1 MHKYYDLR
9 LENLEVD
16 IVDNC
21 FLFPKED
28 NDIA

>member
-1 MHKYYDLR
+1 MHKDYDLR
-9 LENLEVD
+9 LQNQEVD

-28 NDIA
+28 NDIV